1 MSDSKDTPKVSTA
14 GGFIAGAIAACGA
27 VTFTNPIELI
37 KTRMQLQGE
46 LAKADKNA
54 PKVYKNPFQAFGVIY
69 KNEGIRGLQKGLIAG
84 YLYQI
89 GLNGCRFGFYEPGR
103 YYLTEIFNPEAFKQG
118 QIPQSLG
125 INVGAGFL
133 SGSAGAIIANPLF
146 LVKTRMQS
154 YSAAAATVTANAQ
167 STANAEATASSVSKP
182 ATSTAV
188 GQQTYYKSPIDGIRT
203 IVKNEGFKGLLRGI
217 DAAILRTGAGSS
229 AQLPAYFYAKS
240 LVISNNIAAPD
251 SILLHFISSS
261 VAGFAVAIVMN
272 PWDVVL
278 TRVYNQKG
286 DLYKGPIDC
295 ILKTAKTEG
304 LSAFYKGFWAQLFRI
319 GPHSILT
326 LMFMEQSVKLVAKAE
341 SFL

>member
-1 MSDSKDTPKVSTA
+1 MSEHKETPKVSTL

-46 LAKADKNA
+46 LAKADKSI
-54 PKVYKNPFQAFGVIY
+54 PKVYKNPFQAFGLIY
-69 KNEGIRGLQKGLIAG
+69 KNEGIRGLQKGLVAG
-84 YLYQI
+84 YFYQI

-103 YYLTEIFNPEAFKQG
+103 YHLTNLLNPDSIVNG
-118 QIPQSLG
+118 VVPQLLG
-125 INVGAGFL
+125 INVT
-133 SGSAGAIIANPLF
+133 AGAISGTMGAIVANPLF

-154 YSAAAATVTANAQ
+154 YSAMANAGDI
-167 STANAEATASSVSKP
+167 
-182 ATSTAV
+182 AV
-188 GQQTYYKSPIDGIRT
+188 GQQTHYKSPFDGLSKIF
-203 IVKNEGFKGLLRGI
+203 KAEGVKGLFRGV

-229 AQLPAYFYAKS
+229 TQLPAYFYTKNVVVNS
-240 LVISNNIAAPD
+240 GIIDPN
-251 SILLHFISSS
+251 SILVHFISSS

-286 DLYKGPIDC
+286 DLYKGPVDC
-295 ILKTAKTEG
+295 IIKTLKTEG
-304 LSAFYKGFWAQLFRI
+304 PSAFYKGFWAQLFRI

-326 LMFMEQSVKLVAKAE
+326 LMFMEQATKLVSNVE
-341 SFL
+341 SIF